1 MNWYLKIPIHKSH
14 RPPLIYLFKISNFIK
29 CSHLY
34 YILHK
39 NMVNDIRLFMIRY
52 ICQGDCL
59 WQSFFFCCSTKEENK
74 LARKLNKKKV
84 IDELEKIAFH
94 SVEDAI
100 EIDLNNEISIKDINI
115 DDKGIKT
122 LEYSKGKFKITFY
135 DKLKALDLLGKLL
148 EKDSIKDDKNNNND
162 IMVNFNGIS
171 NYKKGGENDG

>member
-1 MNWYLKIPIHKSH
+1 MRRYLKIPPHKSH
-14 RPPLIYLFKISNFIK
+14 RPPRPYLLKSSYLTK

-39 NMVNDIRLFMIRY
+39 NRVNDIRIFVIRY
-52 ICQGDCL
+52 ICQRDCL
-59 WQSFFFCCSTKEENK
+59 RQSFFFCCSTKEENK

-100 EIDLNNEISIKDINI
+100 EIDINNELSIKDINI

-148 EKDSIKDDKNNNND
+148 DKDDDKKDKNDNDD
-162 IMVNFNGIS
+162 IMINFNGIS